1 MLSEADAGPN
11 QASVVDGPLELF
23 KLLAPDLAVPSK
35 KRPGCSRQC
44 LAFRQECDGNPVQA
58 PGREYPIVKIAA
70 KGGSQG

>member
-35 KRPGCSRQC
+35 KKAGLLSAV
-44 LAFRQECDGNPVQA
+44 LSVQA
-58 PGREYPIVKIAA
+58 RM
-70 KGGSQG
+70 

>member
-1 MLSEADAGPN
+1 MQGQIKQALSMGHWSFLN
-11 QASVVDGPLELF
+11 FWHQILQSRQ
-23 KLLAPDLAVPSK
+23 K

-58 PGREYPIVKIAA
+58 PGREYPIVKMAA